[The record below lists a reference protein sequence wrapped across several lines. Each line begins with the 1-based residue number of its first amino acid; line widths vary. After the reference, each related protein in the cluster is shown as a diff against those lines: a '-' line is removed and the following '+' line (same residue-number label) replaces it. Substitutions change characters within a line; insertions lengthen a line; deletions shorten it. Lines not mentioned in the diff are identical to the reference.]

1 MVKKSAPQR
10 GLLELFDKNKCMT
23 IQELSQSL
31 DYSMISIRRF
41 LKDIGYYSSFTHNSK
56 WYTLLST
63 PSFNEDGLWFYR
75 DIGFSKHGNLN
86 QTILYFINNSKKGL
100 TAKDLLDILCVPLH
114 PVLTFLYKKEQ
125 IDRFHAPKG
134 FVYLSIRED
143 IKIQQLD
150 RLQSSIVSPSKK
162 ISRLTPQAAVY
173 VLVEFIKH
181 PHASFSQLSR
191 AVGKKQIIAS
201 EEAIAQLFKDHGI
214 KKIPK

>member
-75 DIGFSKHGNLN
+75 GIGFSKHGNLN
-86 QTILYFINNSKKGL
+86 QTILYFINNSEKGL
-100 TAKDLLDILCVPLH
+100 TAKDLLDILCIPSH
-114 PVLTFLYKKEQ
+114 PVLTLLYKKEH
-125 IDRFHAPKG
+125 IDRFHTPKG

-150 RLQSSIVSPSKK
+150 RLQSGIVSSSKK

-201 EEAIAQLFKDHGI
+201 EEAIAQLFKDHAI
-214 KKIPK
+214 KKILK